1 MAINSTGH
9 IVNLKATHELHYG
22 HRVEDKRKA
31 VEKEAATFSDMLN
44 GAIENVNNQQVK
56 SEELIQKMISQ
67 PESVDIHTVMISAQK
82 AELSLTMM
90 KTIRDE
96 AIRAFRDLINLR

>member
-1 MAINSTGH
+1 MTINSIGH
-9 IVNLKATHELHYG
+9 IVNLKATHDLHYG
-22 HRVEDKRKA
+22 HRVEDKRKP
-31 VEKEAATFSDMLN
+31 VEKEVGTFSDILN
-44 GAIENVNNQQVK
+44 SAIESVNSQQVQ
-56 SEELIQKMISQ
+56 SEELARKMIYQ

>member
-1 MAINSTGH
+1 MTVQSSGH
-9 IVNLKATHELHYG
+9 IINLKATNDLHYG
-22 HRVEDKRKA
+22 HRVEDKRKP
-31 VEKEAATFSDMLN
+31 VEKELGSFSNMLSS
-44 GAIENVNNQQVK
+44 AIENVNNQQVR
-56 SEELIQKMISQ
+56 SEELVQKMIYQ

>member
-1 MAINSTGH
+1 MSVNSTGH
-9 IVNLKATHELHYG
+9 IVNLRATHDLHYG
-22 HRVEDKRKA
+22 HRVEDKKNA
-31 VEKEAATFSDMLN
+31 VEKEAGSFSKMLKS
-44 GAIENVNNQQVK
+44 AIEGVNNQQVK
-56 SEELIQKMISQ
+56 SEGLIQKMISQ

>member
-1 MAINSTGH
+1 MTIQSTGH
-9 IVNLKATHELHYG
+9 IDHLKVTDDLHYG
-22 HRVEDKRKA
+22 HRIEDKRKP
-31 VEKEAATFSDMLN
+31 VEKEVGSFSNMLSS
-44 GAIENVNNQQVK
+44 AIENVNSQQVR
-56 SEELIQKMISQ
+56 SEELVQKMIYQ
-67 PESVDIHTVMISAQK
+67 PESVDIHSVMISSQK